1 MLSSSA
7 PDEAFQRF
15 DVLAG
20 RHADA
25 LRQLTKKVQ
34 DARLARDTEALKH
47 AVIAYEEALE
57 AYIPGNIWQTALLDC
72 SAMAL
77 THRGSG
83 TAVHKPCRI
92 EQNHCTLYNG
102 MPTSYKG
109 MHVFTRPS
117 NSAPDHATVWNA
129 VQQCTGPCI
138 NVQSYAKYTAKQNCT
153 RP

>member
-57 AYIPGNIWQTALLDC
+57 AYIPGNVWQTALPADLI
-72 SAMAL
+72 
-77 THRGSG
+77 
-83 TAVHKPCRI
+83 TAVPWQRI
-92 EQNHCTLYNG
+92 LE
-102 MPTSYKG
+102 
-109 MHVFTRPS
+109 
-117 NSAPDHATVWNA
+117 APILH
-129 VQQCTGPCI
+129 GL
-138 NVQSYAKYTAKQNCT
+138 YTAALLH
-153 RP
+153 

>member
-25 LRQLTKKVQ
+25 LRQLTKRVQ

-57 AYIPGNIWQTALLDC
+57 AYIPGKIFGKVPC
-72 SAMAL
+72 SL
-77 THRGSG
+77 TSQVLQHGSKLHRGLQYCSLQ
-83 TAVHKPCRI
+83 AMQH
-92 EQNHCTLYNG
+92 
-102 MPTSYKG
+102 
-109 MHVFTRPS
+109 
-117 NSAPDHATVWNA
+117 
-129 VQQCTGPCI
+129 
-138 NVQSYAKYTAKQNCT
+138 
-153 RP
+153 

>member
-57 AYIPGNIWQTALLDC
+57 AYIPGNSWQTAWLDC
-72 SAMAL
+72 GAMAL
-77 THRGSG
+77 NHRGP
-83 TAVHKPCRI
+83 TAVHKPCSI
-92 EQNHCTLYNG
+92 E
-102 MPTSYKG
+102 
-109 MHVFTRPS
+109 
-117 NSAPDHATVWNA
+117 
-129 VQQCTGPCI
+129 
-138 NVQSYAKYTAKQNCT
+138 
-153 RP
+153 